1 MDDAAH
7 AHPHSPAATLARP
20 RSTTTLS
27 LREQHPAQSTPRSVP
42 HTRQQRLLST
52 RHARF
57 SAQRLSVNGLT
68 IPFARP
74 VRSSENENPHYSSP
88 RFIKR
93 EEDGD
98 NTGRSADVKSTSP
111 KSSILN
117 EITNSVVYRVRD
129 LQKRPPIPVFQG
141 SPGGSCTED
150 VRQHTPSIYQDASS
164 EFQTPSVTGSTPE
177 SPSMGLRE
185 VSVNLPRPS
194 PHKESPSYRS
204 IRSSPRRK
212 TSLAKPRFNSEEYIE
227 HIENELQMVKD
238 AMYSPTTNISWKE
251 KLKKAKDEN
260 ERLLKEIEM
269 TRVSFELELRATVE
283 RSAET
288 EMKLK
293 RKIKDL
299 EDEVDLKRTV
309 IQDLEV
315 DREEKR
321 IDQSTME
328 ALRARIDRLE
338 EEKVSLEVTNMD
350 MEKRNEVLTQ
360 LLALSPTKMQ
370 QSFQLPT
377 PRRKSARPMSMI
389 IPRMPSS
396 PSTRTPTSRP
406 QSVLVSPALPIADYF
421 PINVASSPIA
431 ANQYGISGPS
441 LGGSDDVES
450 VRSGTSIS
458 YSQATD
464 VTDSR
469 RLTMASHALSSPEI
483 IPTNSSDMRPP
494 LLARQASKRRPR
506 KFMPGSTQLKPLL
519 LPTFT
524 ADNGNLPSTSPI
536 TSPKRPFSTH
546 IAGPSYRPREDT
558 LSISRSTTT
567 DISNSSAPSSP
578 TRELSDQPGPSLQN
592 LDQVLAQHEETFQGD
607 AINEALA
614 KLTQGAHDAQYHT
627 PVQQINPKQTIK
639 ASSFETP
646 GSRPRVNSWLLRTS
660 TTGCDAEDSPLDTAS
675 DRLGAR
681 NVLVTDDSPD
691 IISGAI
697 ARDFGD
703 LRVSTVGHVGD
714 GIDIPRPLF
723 SKERGQ
729 PGGPCQSPSYYDQ
742 SPLNPRKRRKAD
754 SVCKDRR
761 LEDDNTDENALKK
774 PFESETTRQ
783 VLTPSSVVQRAAGQ
797 AGNRPN
803 HSAKGSQNAARPR
816 NPIELLQQR
825 NIGSRTLAAIT
836 IRTVYATLTR
846 YTSYIQSFKRDP
858 LALARRVI
866 ANAWRANWGAF
877 GKLSWW
883 VLGLFLGHRTVK
895 HEQSEWDWEQYDGES
910 IANRCCD
917 GTPAE
922 TGVQGDERPI
932 QEASHERT
940 ADTRTKNP
948 PDEASASMRKDMKAG
963 WGKSLYL
970 WGKFS
975 VAIMLAVGGAII
987 KGPAEM
993 LRETEER
1000 RRSRQNS
1007 IADSQGAHERNQSS
1021 ISPGTAEHSQELDQ
1035 KSQGQSQGHITG
1047 HDAFQAREPVRIRRS
1062 HSSPTPPPRGYRFD
1076 TTVAEH
1082 NASTTGVQ
1090 VAADSPDAAEIPL
1103 TPDHGH
1109 GFAGET
1115 LKPMRSGRK
1124 GLDPIFAP
1132 HGDEIPGPHIL
1143 AHSTATSSS
1152 SVLENTNQSHRQ
1164 LAENG

>member
-7 AHPHSPAATLARP
+7 AHPHSPAATLPRP

-27 LREQHPAQSTPRSVP
+27 LREQHPAHSTPRSVP

-57 SAQRLSVNGLT
+57 SAQSLSVNGLT

-74 VRSSENENPHYSSP
+74 VRSSENESPHYSST

-98 NTGRSADVKSTSP
+98 NTGKSADVRDISSR
-111 KSSILN
+111 SSILD
-117 EITNSVVYRVRD
+117 EITNSVYRVRD
-129 LQKRPPIPVFQG
+129 LQKRAPIPVFQG
-141 SPGGSCTED
+141 SPARSCTKD
-150 VRQHTPSIYQDASS
+150 VRQHTPSIYQDASG

-185 VSVNLPRPS
+185 VSVNLPRSS

-204 IRSSPRRK
+204 IRNSPRRK

-260 ERLLKEIEM
+260 DRLLKEIEI

-309 IQDLEV
+309 IQDLEI

-321 IDQSTME
+321 IDQTTME
-328 ALRARIDRLE
+328 ALRARIDKLE
-338 EEKVSLEVTNMD
+338 EEKVSLEFTNMD
-350 MEKRNEVLTQ
+350 MMKRNEVLTQ
-360 LLALSPTKMQ
+360 LLALSPTKTQ

-389 IPRMPSS
+389 IPRMESS

-431 ANQYGISGPS
+431 ENHYGLSGPS
-441 LGGSDDVES
+441 LPGSDDVES

-469 RLTMASHALSSPEI
+469 RLTMASQASGSPGTVPI
-483 IPTNSSDMRPP
+483 NSTDMRPP
-494 LLARQASKRRPR
+494 LLTRHASKRRPR
-506 KFMPGSTQLKPLL
+506 KFMQGSTQLKPLL

-536 TSPKRPFSTH
+536 TSPKRQFPTP
-546 IAGPSYRPREDT
+546 IAGPSYRYS

-567 DISNSSAPSSP
+567 DVSNSSAPSSP

-592 LDQVLAQHEETFQGD
+592 LDQVFAQEEATFQGE

-614 KLTQGAHDAQYHT
+614 KLTQKAHDAQYHT
-627 PVQQINPKQTIK
+627 PIQQIHSKQTVK
-639 ASSFETP
+639 ASSFGTP

-660 TTGCDAEDSPLDTAS
+660 TTGCDAEDFPLNTAG

-681 NVLVTDDSPD
+681 NCLVIDDSPD
-691 IISGAI
+691 TISGAI

-703 LRVSTVGHVGD
+703 LRASTVGHVGD
-714 GIDIPRPLF
+714 HIDIPRPLF
-723 SKERGQ
+723 SKEHGH
-729 PGGPCQSPSYYDQ
+729 PGGPYQSPSYYDQ

-754 SVCKDRR
+754 SICKDRHS
-761 LEDDNTDENALKK
+761 EDDDTDESALKK
-774 PFESETTRQ
+774 PAESEITRQ
-783 VLTPSSVVQRAAGQ
+783 VLTPSSVLQRAGEPA
-797 AGNRPN
+797 ANRHQHP
-803 HSAKGSQNAARPR
+803 AKGNQGAARPR
-816 NPIELLQQR
+816 NPLELLQQR
-825 NIGSRTLAAIT
+825 NIGSKTLAAIT

-895 HEQSEWDWEQYDGES
+895 HEPSEWDWEQYDGES
-910 IANRCCD
+910 IADRCCD
-917 GTPAE
+917 RTPAE
-922 TGVQGDERPI
+922 TGVEGDERPLH
-932 QEASHERT
+932 EPSHEQS
-940 ADTRTKNP
+940 ANTRTKEP
-948 PDEASASMRKDMKAG
+948 PDAVSASMRKDTKSS

-975 VAIMLAVGGAII
+975 VAIMLAVGGAIV

-1007 IADSQGAHERNQSS
+1007 IASSQGSRERNQTSMAA
-1021 ISPGTAEHSQELDQ
+1021 GTAEHSRRLDQ
-1035 KSQGQSQGHITG
+1035 KGQEQPRGHITG
-1047 HDAFQAREPVRIRRS
+1047 HDAYQTREPVRLRRS
-1062 HSSPTPPPRGYRFD
+1062 HSSPTPSPRAYRFD

-1082 NASTTGVQ
+1082 NASTTGAQ
-1090 VAADSPDAAEIPL
+1090 VAADPPDAVEIPL
-1103 TPDHGH
+1103 TPAHGH
-1109 GFAGET
+1109 GLVDET

-1124 GLDPIFAP
+1124 GLDSVFAP
-1132 HGDEIPGPHIL
+1132 QGDETPGPYIL
-1143 AHSTATSSS
+1143 AHSTAISSK
-1152 SVLENTNQSHRQ
+1152 SVLESTNQFRRQ
-1164 LAENG
+1164 IADNG